1 MREHRQLNKVRKIH
15 EQNKN
20 ISKDR
25 KYKKEPSKSLKN
37 TVSELKKS
45 VVGFNKH
52 KKTKQNNQL
61 NDRSFEMIELEE

>member
-15 EQNKN
+15 EQNH

-52 KKTKQNNQL
+52 KKQNKTINSMKDHL
-61 NDRSFEMIELEE
+61 K